1 METRIDEIADKI
13 YRLCTLVPGT
23 GGSAGFTFN
32 QFLIDADEALLF
44 HTGMRSLFAP
54 VSTAA
59 AKIIDLNRLRWITY
73 SHAEADECGSLNE
86 WLAAA
91 PQATPT
97 QGRFGCAIWLNDQA
111 PRPPRALA
119 DNEVLDLGGKTVRHL
134 ATPHVP
140 HAVDASLLYEE
151 TTGTL
156 FCSDLFTQLGDSPAL
171 TDGDIM
177 GPAIAAEKAYGFTS
191 LTPKTAPTIRR
202 LAALAPRTVA
212 VMHGASFAGAT
223 TVPTLEALAGYYEA
237 QLRQAMAG

>member
-13 YRLCTLVPGT
+13 YRLCTLVPGA
-23 GGSAGFTFN
+23 GGSGGFTFN
-32 QFLIDADEALLF
+32 QFLIDAEEPLLF

-54 VSTAA
+54 VSAAA
-59 AKIIDLNRLRWITY
+59 AKVIDLDRLRWITY

-91 PQATPT
+91 PRATAA
-97 QGRFGCAIWLNDQA
+97 QGRFGCTIWLNDQA
-111 PRPPRALA
+111 LRPPRSLA
-119 DNEVLDLGGKTVRHL
+119 DNEVLDLGGKRVRHL

-171 TDGDIM
+171 ADGDILE
-177 GPAIAAEKAYGFTS
+177 GAIAAETFYGFTS

-212 VMHGASFAGAT
+212 VMHGASFAGQ
-223 TVPTLEALAGYYEA
+223 TVPVLEALAGYYET
-237 QLRQAMAG
+237 QLREAMAS